1 MTNDKVK
8 KKLSISV
15 LKTVSPQLRFHSP
28 MPLLV

>member
-8 KKLSISV
+8 KTEYIG